1 MPKHLSNYELVTL
14 AVFLLGGDSH
24 CVDTED
30 VAVKVN
36 EIAPGRFTW
45 RKYPDQINIEYVRVR
60 LSEAKKSESGAYLT
74 GSGAGGWML
83 TEHGL
88 VFARSRVKNLRGA
101 DLARKRLSARD
112 KQWLR
117 TERIRLL
124 TSEAFQKS
132 KATGIE
138 TVTKQEAEAFFRLDD
153 YVIGS
158 ARSRKLT
165 RILNAFGGDSDL
177 GQTIRDLA
185 DKVRNE
191 S

>member
-1 MPKHLSNYELVTL
+1 MSKPLSNNEIVTL

-60 LSEAKKSESGAYLT
+60 LSEAKKSDSGGYLT
-74 GSGAGGWML
+74 GTGAKGWML
-83 TEHGL
+83 TQQG
-88 VFARSRVKNLRGA
+88 VSFARSRVKELRGV
-101 DLARKRLSARD
+101 DLSKNRLSARD

-117 TERIRLL
+117 AERNRLCA
-124 TSEAFQKS
+124 SEAFH
-132 KATGIE
+132 KAQSGAIDA
-138 TVTKQEAEAFFRLDD
+138 VTIQEAETFFRLDD
-153 YVIGS
+153 YVTGS

-165 RILNAFGGDSDL
+165 RILNAFGADKEL
-177 GQTIRDLA
+177 GRAVRDLA
-185 DKVRNE
+185 ELVRKI
-191 S
+191 